1 MRRSSIFA
9 LLAVSVVAA
18 CQRQQELTPSR
29 GQVLMRLLCLPNS
42 GLEFKL
48 LPWRVVLPAAGS
60 SFTWKMLPGGNVD
73 QAVIGPGTTPFPF
86 QERSFIVTPDS
97 PAVAKPQSGTQKGTY
112 KYTVTAVCSRD
123 GGKVQDTAVID
134 PDMIIPWSIQ

>member
-18 CQRQQELTPSR
+18 CQQQEELTPSR
-29 GQVLMRLLCLPNS
+29 GRVLIRLLCLPTS

-48 LPWRVVLPAAGS
+48 LPWRVVAAEDS
-60 SFTWKMLPGGNVD
+60 SFTWEMLPGGNVD
-73 QAVIGPGTTPFPF
+73 QAVIGPGKTTFPF
-86 QERSFIVTPDS
+86 QERSFIVTPAT
-97 PAVAKPQSGTQKGTY
+97 PARAKPAPGTLRGTY

-134 PDMIIPWSIQ
+134 PDMFVPW

>member
-18 CQRQQELTPSR
+18 CQPAERAQPPR
-29 GQVLMRLLCLPNS
+29 GRVLMRLLCLPNS

-48 LPWRVVLPAAGS
+48 LPWRVELAEDTA
-60 SFTWKMLPGGNVD
+60 FTWEMLPGGNVD
-73 QAVIGPGTTPFPF
+73 QAVIGPGNTPFPF
-86 QERSFIVTPDS
+86 QERSFIVTPAT
-97 PAVAKPQSGTQKGTY
+97 PARAKPVSGTLRGTY

>member
-18 CQRQQELTPSR
+18 CQQEELAAPPR
-29 GQVLMRLLCLPNS
+29 GRVLMRLLCLPNS

-48 LPWRVVLPAAGS
+48 LPWSVVAAERDS
-60 SFTWKMLPGGNVD
+60 AFTWEMLPGGNVD
-73 QAVIGPGTTPFPF
+73 QAVIGPGKTAFPF
-86 QERSFIVTPDS
+86 QERYFIVTPDR
-97 PAVAKPQSGTQKGTY
+97 PAVAKPKSGTQKGTY